1 MKALKIIALGLLIW
15 SLGLLWP
22 EINLTLVLAGVIAA
36 ALLAG
41 SIALVLL
48 WWQNLDGTNHSHPGR
63 PHHSSRP
70 VPVA

>member
-1 MKALKIIALGLLIW
+1 MKVLKIIALGLLIW

-22 EINLTLVLAGVIAA
+22 ELNLTLVLVGVVVA

-41 SIALVLL
+41 SIALALL
-48 WWQNLDGTNHSHPGR
+48 WWQNLDGTNHSHRGR

-70 VPVA
+70 VHVA

>member
-22 EINLTLVLAGVIAA
+22 ELNLLVVLAVVAAA
-36 ALLAG
+36 ALLVG
-41 SIALVLL
+41 SVALALL
-48 WWQNLDGTNHSHPGR
+48 WWQNLDGTNHSHRGR

>member
-1 MKALKIIALGLLIW
+1 MKAMKIIALGLLIW

-22 EINLTLVLAGVIAA
+22 EINLTLVLAGVVAA

-48 WWQNLDGTNHSHPGR
+48 WWQNLDGTNHSHRGR
-63 PHHSSRP
+63 PRHSSRP